1 MAGEALKFWKYHGIG
16 NDFVLID
23 ARELESVDWPA
34 LSTQMCDRHFG
45 VGADG
50 LLLLR
55 PSEVASYAMG
65 MYNPDGSEAQMC
77 GNGIRGFAKHLVD
90 HAFVAG
96 DEMTVE
102 TGAGV
107 LGLRLHHDGNG
118 RTNVTVGMGQPI
130 TAGREIPVDSDRDP
144 VMQETIHGDFGSLN
158 VTCVS
163 MGNPHAV
170 HFVEHD
176 PEDYDL
182 VGIGPRVEHHPFF
195 PERVNYEVAQVLDRT
210 RINMRVWE
218 RGAGITL
225 ACGTGACATL
235 VAARLEGRV
244 DAKATV
250 GLPGG
255 DLLVHWEDDQ
265 VWMTGPAE
273 LVFVGEWSSP
283 IPTREAVETAV
294 ES

>member
-1 MAGEALKFWKYHGIG
+1 MASEALKFWKYHGIG

-23 ARELESVDWPA
+23 ARDLDCVDWPA
-34 LSTQMCDRHFG
+34 LSARMCDRHFG

-55 PSEVASYAMG
+55 PSEVASYAME

-90 HAFVAG
+90 HALVSG

-107 LGLRLHHDGNG
+107 LGLRLHHARNG
-118 RTNVTVGMGQPI
+118 RTNVTVGMGKPI
-130 TAGREIPVDSDRDP
+130 TAGRRIPVESDRDP
-144 VMQETIHGDFGSLN
+144 VLQETIEGDFGSLG

-176 PEDYDL
+176 PEEYDL
-182 VGIGPRVEHHPFF
+182 VGIGPQVENHPFF

-210 RINMRVWE
+210 RIKMRVWE

-244 DAKATV
+244 DSKATV

-255 DLLVHWEDDQ
+255 DLLVHWEGDQ

-283 IPTREAVETAV
+283 IPTPEAVESAV
-294 ES
+294 EG

>member
-1 MAGEALKFWKYHGIG
+1 MASKALKFWKYHGIG

-23 ARELESVDWPA
+23 ARELNDVDWPA
-34 LSTQMCDRHFG
+34 LSAQMCDRHFG

-55 PSEVASYAMG
+55 QSEAAPYAMG

-90 HAFVAG
+90 HSLVSG
-96 DEMTVE
+96 NEMAVE

-107 LGLRLHHDGNG
+107 LGLRLHHDRDG
-118 RTNVTVGMGQPI
+118 RTSVTVGMGEPI
-130 TAGREIPVDSDRDP
+130 TAGRRIPVDSDRDP
-144 VMQETIHGDFGSLN
+144 VLRESIDGEFGSLSL
-158 VTCVS
+158 TCVS

-170 HFVEHD
+170 HFIDHD
-176 PEDYDL
+176 PEEYDL
-182 VGIGPRVEHHPFF
+182 VNIGPQVENHPFF
-195 PERVNYEVAQVLDRT
+195 PERVNFEVAQVLDRT
-210 RINMRVWE
+210 TVKMRVWE
-218 RGAGITL
+218 RGAGLTL

-235 VAARLEGRV
+235 AAARLEGLV
-244 DAKATV
+244 DSKATI

-255 DLLVHWEDDQ
+255 DLLVRWDDEQ

-283 IPTREAVETAV
+283 IPTREAVGSAIEG
-294 ES
+294 

>member
-1 MAGEALKFWKYHGIG
+1 MASKALKFWKYHGIG

-23 ARELESVDWPA
+23 ARELNDIDWPA

-50 LLLLR
+50 LLLLL
-55 PSEVASYAMG
+55 PSEAAPFSMG

-90 HAFVAG
+90 QSLVSG

-107 LGLRLHHDGNG
+107 LGLRLQHDRDG
-118 RTNVTVGMGQPI
+118 RTDVTVGMGEPI
-130 TAGREIPVDSDRDP
+130 TAGRRIPVDSDRDP
-144 VMQETIHGDFGSLN
+144 VLRETIEGEFGSLSL
-158 VTCVS
+158 TCVS

-170 HFVEHD
+170 HFIDRD
-176 PEDYDL
+176 PEGYDL
-182 VGIGPRVEHHPFF
+182 VNIGPQVENHPFF
-195 PERVNYEVAQVLDRT
+195 PERVNFEVAQVLDRT
-210 RINMRVWE
+210 RIKMRVWE
-218 RGAGITL
+218 RGAGLTL

-235 VAARLEGRV
+235 VAARLEGLV
-244 DAKATV
+244 DSKATI

-255 DLLVHWEDDQ
+255 DLLVHWDDGQ

-273 LVFVGEWSSP
+273 LVFVGEWSAP
-283 IPTREAVETAV
+283 IPTREPVGSAFEG
-294 ES
+294 